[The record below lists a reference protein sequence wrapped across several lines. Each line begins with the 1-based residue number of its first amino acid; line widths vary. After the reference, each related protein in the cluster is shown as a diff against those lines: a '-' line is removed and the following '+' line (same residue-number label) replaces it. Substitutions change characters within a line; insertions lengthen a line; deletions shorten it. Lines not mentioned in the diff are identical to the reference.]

1 MLIDPLKATL
11 LVVDIQ
17 EKLIG
22 AMSDPAG
29 TRARARWLLAATAEL
44 QLPTVISEQ

>member
-1 MLIDPLKATL
+1 MLIDHHKATL

-22 AMSDPAG
+22 AMSDPKALGPGPAG
-29 TRARARWLLAATAEL
+29 CWRR
-44 QLPTVISEQ
+44 LPSWNCRR

>member
-1 MLIDPLKATL
+1 MLIDPRKATL

-22 AMSDPAG
+22 AMSDPDG
-29 TRARARWLLAATAEL
+29 TTARARWR
-44 QLPTVISEQ
+44 